1 MNEFFDLVRP
11 IIEFSFDTV
20 LARSNNIFEVMT
32 NEPIEAL
39 LKAGGVAIN
48 TSQQEDEDDMG
59 ESAFSHFCKKNLCKN
74 AKIKTPMFYIK
85 IAKNGLKIE
94 EKCQKMSKKFS
105 FSDKI
110 EFLRFF

>member
-39 LKAGGVAIN
+39 LKAGGIAVN
-48 TSQQEDEDDMG
+48 TSQQEGDDDMG
-59 ESAFSHFCKKNLCKN
+59 ESTFSHFCKKKLCKN
-74 AKIKTPMFYIK
+74 
-85 IAKNGLKIE
+85 KNPVS
-94 EKCQKMSKKFS
+94 KMSMS
-105 FSDKI
+105 FSPFFTVKI
-110 EFLRFF
+110 HQKLLKKNHI

>member
-48 TSQQEDEDDMG
+48 TSQQENDDDMG
-59 ESAFSHFCKKNLCKN
+59 ESAFSHFCKK
-74 AKIKTPMFYIK
+74 KIVQKQKFHVK
-85 IAKNGLKIE
+85 
-94 EKCQKMSKKFS
+94 KCQCHSPPFLQSKTTKKKSFLKKFLSKKN
-105 FSDKI
+105 
-110 EFLRFF
+110 